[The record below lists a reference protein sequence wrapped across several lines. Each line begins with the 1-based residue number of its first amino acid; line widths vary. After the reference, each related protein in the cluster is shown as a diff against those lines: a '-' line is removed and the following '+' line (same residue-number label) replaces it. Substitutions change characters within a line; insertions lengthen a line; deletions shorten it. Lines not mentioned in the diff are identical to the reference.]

1 VGVGLG
7 NVGSGAS
14 WRQALWVGCAMT
26 PMSSIA
32 LLIAS
37 QFVVA
42 SPSTGHLIARV
53 ALPAILLME
62 VLGAVIATVAIYR
75 AGEAPNPGPRCCARP
90 QRRPRMSL
98 EAFHHSEPLTLGV
111 ELELQ
116 LVNTHDYDLAPYAE
130 DMLRLMKKTPLPGSV
145 VPEMTNSM
153 IEISTG
159 ICHSASEVLGQLS
172 PIRDA
177 LVKSADKL
185 NIAVVGGGTHPFQQW
200 HERRIYDKPRFR
212 ELSELYGY
220 LSKQFTIFG
229 QHVHI
234 GCPDADAA
242 LLMLHRM
249 SRYIPHF
256 IALSASSPYVQGQ
269 DTAFDSARLNSV
281 FAFPLSGRAPFVL
294 TWDDFTTYFD
304 KMTRTGVVKSMK
316 DFYWDIRP
324 KPEFGTIEIRV
335 FDTPLTIERA
345 AALAGFVQSL
355 GAWFLAE
362 QPFMPKKT
370 TTSSTPTTAS
380 RPAALAWTRCTWT
393 RPRATTC
400 RCASTSCMTMDQH
413 RRTRRGARRLERAAP
428 AAHRSQAGQNDAR
441 WLRER
446 QREEQLLAEV
456 SRQAA
461 LRFRGA
467 AAEQAATA
475 PTRHRTIRP
484 MGEFDLIA
492 RYFTRPVRRA
502 ALGVG
507 DDCALLAPAPR
518 HAAGHLQ
525 RHAGRR
531 PPLLCRRGPRAPGPQ
546 GPGRQPVGPG
556 GLRRPAA
563 GFTLALAL
571 PGPMRP
577 GCRLFARAC
586 WRWPTRTAASWW
598 AATPRRAR

>member
-1 VGVGLG
+1 
-7 NVGSGAS
+7 
-14 WRQALWVGCAMT
+14 
-26 PMSSIA
+26 
-32 LLIAS
+32 
-37 QFVVA
+37 
-42 SPSTGHLIARV
+42 
-53 ALPAILLME
+53 
-62 VLGAVIATVAIYR
+62 
-75 AGEAPNPGPRCCARP
+75 
-90 QRRPRMSL
+90 MSL
-98 EAFHHSEPLTLGV
+98 EPFTKSEPLTLGV

-130 DMLRLMKKTPLPGSV
+130 DMLRLMLKNPLVGSV

-153 IEISTG
+153 IEISTD
-159 ICHSASEVLGQLS
+159 ICHSSSEVLGQLT

-200 HERRIYDKPRFR
+200 HERRIYDKPRFQ
-212 ELSELYGY
+212 ELSQLYGY

-234 GCPDADAA
+234 GCPSANAA

-256 IALSASSPYVQGQ
+256 IALSASSPFVQGH

-281 FAFPLSGRAPFVL
+281 FAFPLSGRAPCVL
-294 TWDDFTTYFD
+294 TWAEFEQYFE

-362 QPFMPKKT
+362 QPFTPCEDDYLVYTYNRFQACRFGMDAVYVDPATGVHMPL
-370 TTSSTPTTAS
+370 
-380 RPAALAWTRCTWT
+380 REHIMR
-393 RPRATTC
+393 
-400 RCASTSCMTMDQH
+400 TMDQIAGH
-413 RRTRRGARRLERAAP
+413 AAQHGASGALHLLRGE
-428 AAHRSQAGQNDAR
+428 AHAGQNDAR

-461 LRFRGA
+461 LRFRG
-467 AAEQAATA
+467 
-475 PTRHRTIRP
+475 
-484 MGEFDLIA
+484 
-492 RYFTRPVRRA
+492 
-502 ALGVG
+502 
-507 DDCALLAPAPR
+507 
-518 HAAGHLQ
+518 
-525 RHAGRR
+525 
-531 PPLLCRRGPRAPGPQ
+531 
-546 GPGRQPVGPG
+546 
-556 GLRRPAA
+556 
-563 GFTLALAL
+563 
-571 PGPMRP
+571 
-577 GCRLFARAC
+577 
-586 WRWPTRTAASWW
+586 
-598 AATPRRAR
+598 TPS